1 MASKHAFFIALV
13 LGLAAVF
20 GGLAAIK
27 TSALGQPQASVSTS
41 SQSAAL
47 LRRGRILDRQEAA
60 LRRALAKRPPK
71 LPRVPTFASPPTAA
85 AAGSRLASAPS
96 VRYVRPAPI
105 VVTRHSSHGD
115 EHEHELGN
123 EHEVGDD

>member
-1 MASKHAFFIALV
+1 MTRKHALFVAFI

-20 GGLAAIK
+20 GGLAAIR
-27 TSALGQPQASVSTS
+27 TAALGQPQASASTS

-47 LRRGRILDRQEAA
+47 VKRARILDRQEAA

-71 LPRVPTFASPPTAA
+71 LPKAPTFASSATA
-85 AAGSRLASAPS
+85 AAGSQPASAQG
-96 VRYVRPAPI
+96 VRYVRPAPV
-105 VVTRHSSHGD
+105 VVTIHRSH
-115 EHEHELGN
+115 EHEHEHEFEN

>member
-1 MASKHAFFIALV
+1 MTRKHALLVAFI

-20 GGLAAIK
+20 GGLAAIR
-27 TSALGQPQASVSTS
+27 TAALGQPQATASTS

-47 LRRGRILDRQEAA
+47 VKRARILDRQEAA

-71 LPRVPTFASPPTAA
+71 LPKVPTFASSSAMA
-85 AAGSRLASAPS
+85 SQSASAPS
-96 VRYVRPAPI
+96 VRYVRPAPV
-105 VVTRHSSHGD
+105 VVTIHRS
-115 EHEHELGN
+115 HEHEQEFEN

>member
-1 MASKHAFFIALV
+1 MTRKHALLVAFI

-20 GGLAAIK
+20 GGLAAIR
-27 TSALGQPQASVSTS
+27 TAALGQPQASASTS

-47 LRRGRILDRQEAA
+47 VKRGRILDRQEAA

-71 LPRVPTFASPPTAA
+71 LPTVPTFASSSATAS
-85 AAGSRLASAPS
+85 AGSGPASAPS
-96 VRYVRPAPI
+96 VRYVRPAPV
-105 VVTRHSSHGD
+105 VVTIHRS
-115 EHEHELGN
+115 HEHELELEN